1 MWTQVSA
8 RPGVS
13 KEKLHVYCAVR
24 REAVLTDRRTAIT
37 TQTGIFM
44 GREDRMFQE
53 RERERDA
60 VKLRGGT

>member
-1 MWTQVSA
+1 M
-8 RPGVS
+8 
-13 KEKLHVYCAVR
+13 
-24 REAVLTDRRTAIT
+24 DRRTAIT